1 MANATADRLLRL
13 SEVRTRTALA
23 RSTIYRKMR
32 DGSFPEPLKIG
43 VRAVRWRES
52 EIEVWLAAQPSPE
65 LPATLRHEKAFST
78 KTYAHP
84 GPGIRRQSGTRVFFQ
99 VVSNVKGGS
108 KLDQVGQLAANL
120 WCRWPPRCHQAVMC
134 GG

>member
-1 MANATADRLLRL
+1 MANATADRLLCL

-32 DGSFPEPLKIG
+32 DGSLPEPLKIG
-43 VRAVRWRES
+43 VRAVR
-52 EIEVWLAAQPSPE
+52 LAGSPRSRPGWQPSPE

-84 GPGIRRQSGTRVFFQ
+84 GPGIRRQSGTRVFFP

-120 WCRWPPRCHQAVMC
+120 WCRWPPRCHQAVVC

>member
-13 SEVRTRTALA
+13 SEVRTRTALG

-52 EIEVWLAAQPSPE
+52 EIEAWLQARPR
-65 LPATLRHEKAFST
+65 ATGDT
-78 KTYAHP
+78 
-84 GPGIRRQSGTRVFFQ
+84 
-99 VVSNVKGGS
+99 
-108 KLDQVGQLAANL
+108 
-120 WCRWPPRCHQAVMC
+120 PP
-134 GG
+134 